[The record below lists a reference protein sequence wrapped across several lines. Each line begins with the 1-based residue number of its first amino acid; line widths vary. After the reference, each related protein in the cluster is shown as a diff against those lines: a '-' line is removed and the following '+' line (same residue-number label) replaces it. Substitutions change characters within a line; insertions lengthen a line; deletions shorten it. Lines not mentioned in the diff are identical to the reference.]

1 MAFSPASTLD
11 RTPLAVIKFR
21 MKRAVIT
28 GYGIVSSIGNNVSEV
43 TASLKAGRSGIIH
56 DPDFAE
62 RGFRSHVRGKLDI
75 DLKENV
81 PRKALRFMGDS
92 SAYAFI
98 AMQEAIDMSGL
109 SEDQVRSDRTGVVA
123 GIGGSSTKDLSE
135 SYFTFQEKGYRR
147 VGPYY
152 VPRTMASGPAANLA
166 TAYKVRGVSYSIS
179 SACASS
185 ANCIGHASELIQ
197 LGKADVVFA
206 GGGEEIFWTG
216 TMLFDAMGA
225 LCGKFNDQPERAS
238 RPYDANRAGFVASGG
253 GGVVVVESLEHAQ
266 ARGAAIHAELT
277 GYASTS
283 DGADMVAPSG
293 EGASRCM
300 SLALASA
307 GNPTID
313 YVNTHGTS
321 TPVGDITE
329 LNAMRDAFGA
339 DSVPPYASTKSMTG
353 HALGAAG
360 VHEAIYALEMMRH
373 KFIAPSI
380 NVDEPDP
387 GVAGTP
393 LVTERRDNTELSH
406 CMSNSFGF
414 GGTNASLIF
423 SKFDG

>member
-1 MAFSPASTLD
+1 
-11 RTPLAVIKFR
+11 

-43 TASLKAGRSGIIH
+43 TASLRAGRSGIVH
-56 DPDFAE
+56 EPDFVE
-62 RGFRSHVRGKLDI
+62 RGFRSHVRGHIDI
-75 DLKENV
+75 DFKEHV
-81 PRKALRFMGDS
+81 PRKVLRFMGDS
-92 SAYAFI
+92 AAYAYI
-98 AMQEAIDMSGL
+98 AMQEAIDMAGL
-109 SEDQVRSDRTGVVA
+109 SDEQVTSERTGVVA
-123 GIGGSSTKDLSE
+123 GLGGSSTKDLAE
-135 SYFTFQEKGYRR
+135 AYQTFDNKGYRR

-166 TAYKVRGVSYSIS
+166 TAFKVRGVSYSVS

-197 LGKADVVFA
+197 LGKADIVFA
-206 GGGEEIFWTG
+206 GGCEEIFWTSV
-216 TMLFDAMGA
+216 MLFDAMGA

-253 GGVVVVESLEHAQ
+253 GGIVVVESLEHAQ
-266 ARGAAIHAELT
+266 ARGASIHAELT

-293 EGASRCM
+293 EGAARCM
-300 SLALASA
+300 RHALADA
-307 GNPTID
+307 ATRLGGDRPAID

-329 LNAMRDAFGA
+329 LDAMREAFGA
-339 DSVPPYASTKSMTG
+339 DQVPPFGSTKSMTG

-360 VHEAIYALEMMRH
+360 VHEAIYCLEMMRH

-393 LVTERRDNTELSH
+393 LVTELRDNTELRH

-423 SKFDG
+423 SAFDG